1 MIKLFGAYLLGMIM
15 VLIKKS
21 IVKRVREE
29 NERMIYTFVCVFF
42 EDLLHR
48 SDFFPGLGWLLTKTI
63 WNEIKENWP
72 KAFVE
77 IIFRNK
83 IILFDWI
90 DFGMI
95 GWDNPNNAVIEH
107 VFDQKFHVRVYQLKG
122 KKVLVGM

>member
-83 IILFDWI
+83 IILFD
-90 DFGMI
+90 
-95 GWDNPNNAVIEH
+95 
-107 VFDQKFHVRVYQLKG
+107 
-122 KKVLVGM
+122 